1 MVNVYQ
7 TMAKLKNIVK
17 QLADKDFKEIYDS
30 LMESNAEKSA
40 YLLKSLR
47 ERQLSDSKIM
57 VELDVN
63 ANAFYT
69 LRSRLNQ
76 KIEEHLLQQ
85 MESPR
90 TDILRKVANLNE
102 MLFTKKRT
110 ISIATLKKL
119 EKELLDYD
127 LANELTV
134 VYKSLKKL
142 HVNSPD
148 YFTYSQLYNRH
159 VAYMLAVDKAE
170 DLLADYFKKYGSY
183 FLTADSTEKLGL
195 SMLLKQMQNV
205 AKLYESHRLYI
216 YQSLMLIYHRLFVE
230 TDDNFHQEGE
240 SIEDIFAH
248 AQKIFETYS
257 LDPLYFHLNLVF
269 EFLRLEYY
277 NHYKVYRQAE
287 KYFEEVNDAA
297 ATLLVNYP
305 TLTFSVQFFISKVQR
320 NLRLGTE
327 KELYSENER
336 IFSDIEPDAQDIPK
350 HLICVIYKALGC
362 YYVEKYEE
370 AAKLINGL
378 INDVSLKKY
387 PFAQMEVK
395 ALLALQYCL
404 LKDFELFNQHSN
416 SVQRQIRMF
425 GKDECENVLLF
436 LKILKIATSEA
447 KKEKEKKIASLIP
460 KFKDIKVNYF
470 SPTSLINMDDQFI
483 KKLTAIEVD

>member
-1 MVNVYQ
+1 
-7 TMAKLKNIVK
+7 MAKLKNIIK
-17 QLADKDFKEIYDS
+17 QLSEKDFNEIHDS
-30 LMESNAEKSA
+30 LMESNADKSA
-40 YLLKSLR
+40 HLLKALR
-47 ERQLSDSKIM
+47 ERSLSDSKIM
-57 VELDVN
+57 LELDVN
-63 ANAFYT
+63 ANAYYT

-102 MLFTKKRT
+102 VLFTKKRT

-127 LANELTV
+127 LASELTV
-134 VYKSLKKL
+134 IYKSLKKL
-142 HVNSPD
+142 HINSPEH
-148 YFTYSQLYNRH
+148 FQYSQLYNRH

-170 DLLADYFKKYGSY
+170 DLLAEYFKKYGSY
-183 FLTADSTEKLGL
+183 FLSGDATEKLGL
-195 SMLLKQMQNV
+195 TLLVKEMQNV

-230 TDDNFHQEGE
+230 PDDNLQQEGE

-248 AQKIFETYS
+248 TQKIFETYN

-297 ATLLVNYP
+297 TNLLVNYP
-305 TLTFSVQFFISKVQR
+305 TLTFSIQFFVSKLER
-320 NLRLGTE
+320 SLRLGTE
-327 KELYSENER
+327 KELYEENEE
-336 IFSDIEPDAQDIPK
+336 IFADIEADTLDIPK
-350 HLICVIYKALGC
+350 FVIYTVYRAFGC

-370 AAKLINGL
+370 AAKLLNNL
-378 INDVSLKKY
+378 LNEVSLKKY
-387 PFAQMEVK
+387 PFEQMEVK
-395 ALLALQYCL
+395 ALLALQYCML
-404 LKDFELFNQHSN
+404 RDFELFNQHFN
-416 SVQRQIRMF
+416 SIQRQIRMF

-436 LKILKIATSEA
+436 IKMLKIATSEA
-447 KKEKEKKIASLIP
+447 KKEKPKKIAALIP
-460 KFKDIKVNYF
+460 KFKEVQVGYF
-470 SPTSLINMDDQFI
+470 APTFFVKMDDAFV
-483 KKLTAIEVD
+483 KSLTAIESEQS